1 MMVAL
6 ILIVPLIFNQ
16 GFFNFKFYIL
26 DENLQKKKKI
36 FDRPKFNEYCF
47 FLAVTPL

>member
-26 DENLQKKKKI
+26 DENLQKKKENFWQTKI
-36 FDRPKFNEYCF
+36 
-47 FLAVTPL
+47 